1 MVIYLQAM
9 IDEIKEIVEYA
20 LYKVDSYSD
29 DALALVVRTGMAESG
44 YRALKGYGEGNPAIG
59 FFQIEPATM
68 YDMMRNY
75 IVYRAPYRRALEG
88 LGMEFKGD
96 DIVVS
101 VMSNIGVQ
109 AALCR
114 LHYRRD
120 KDPIPPWDDLEGQAE
135 YWKRVYNTNLGR
147 GTTEHFIEA
156 NKKIGFD

>member
-1 MVIYLQAM
+1 M

-59 FFQIEPATM
+59 FWQIEPATM
-68 YDMMRNY
+68 NDMITNY
-75 IVYRAPYRRALEG
+75 IHYRSHYKKNLIS
-88 LGMEFKGD
+88 LGMNFEND
-96 DIVVS
+96 TTLS
-101 VMSNIGVQ
+101 VMSNMAVQ

-120 KDPIPPWDDLEGQAE
+120 KDPIPSWDDVEAQGS
-135 YWKRVYNTNLGR
+135 YWKRVYNTVKGR
-147 GTTEHFIEA
+147 GTVEHFVKA
-156 NKKIGFD
+156 NSDVGFD

>member
-9 IDEIKEIVEYA
+9 INEIKEIVEYA
-20 LYKVDSYSD
+20 LYRIDAYSD

-68 YDMMRNY
+68 NDMINNY
-75 IVYRAPYRRALEG
+75 IKYRSHYKKNLIS
-88 LGMEFKGD
+88 LGMNFKKD
-96 DIVVS
+96 TIMS
-101 VMSNIGVQ
+101 VISNIGVQ

-114 LHYRRD
+114 IHYRRD
-120 KDPIPPWDDLEGQAE
+120 RHSIPSWDDLEGQAK
-135 YWKRVYNTNLGR
+135 YWKRVYNTSLGR

>member
-1 MVIYLQAM
+1 M
-9 IDEIKEIVEYA
+9 IQEIKAIAEYA
-20 LYKVDSYSD
+20 LYKIDAYSD

-68 YDMMRNY
+68 NDMIDNY
-75 IVYRAPYRRALEG
+75 IKYRSHYKVHLIS
-88 LGMEFKGD
+88 LGMNFQKD
-96 DIVVS
+96 TAMS

-114 LHYRRD
+114 IHYRRD
-120 KDPIPPWDDLEGQAE
+120 KHSIPSWDDLEGQAK

-147 GTTEHFIEA
+147 GTTEHFIKA
-156 NKKIGFD
+156 NKDVRFD

>member
-1 MVIYLQAM
+1 M
-9 IDEIKEIVEYA
+9 INEIKEIVEYA

-59 FFQIEPATM
+59 FWQIEPATM

-75 IVYRAPYRRALEG
+75 IAYRATYRKSLEE
-88 LGMEFKGD
+88 LGMQFKGD
-96 DIVVS
+96 DIEMS
-101 VMSNIGVQ
+101 VMSNMGVQ

-120 KDPIPPWDDLEGQAE
+120 RDPIPSWDDLEGQAS
-135 YWKRVYNTNLGR
+135 YWKKVYNTEQGR
-147 GTTEHFIEA
+147 GTIKHFVEA
-156 NKKIGFD
+156 NKDARFNKDSFK